1 MEEIFKNTNILV
13 ILKREI
19 WCLLVEESYKH
30 QTCFF
35 LGIMW
40 QIFPI
45 NYVADFPNTKLEN
58 CEKLI

>member
-35 LGIMW
+35 G
-40 QIFPI
+40 
-45 NYVADFPNTKLEN
+45 NYVADFPNIKLEN